1 MKLTLTAVIEIY
13 TYFCNMKNWL
23 NNLFTK
29 SKTEENTD
37 YMKKFLIV
45 GLGNIG
51 AEYVNTRHNIG
62 FKVLDYL
69 AKKENLDFQTVKLG
83 SLAEYKFKGRS
94 FFLLKPNTY
103 MNLSGKAVQY
113 WMEKEKIPLENLFV
127 ITDDLNLPFGTIRI
141 KPKGSDGGHNGLKN
155 INLVLN
161 SNQYTRFRFGISDE
175 FKKGKQVD
183 YVLGEWNDTE
193 NNALPERLEIA
204 SEAIKSFGTAGLENT
219 MTTFN
224 GK

>member
-1 MKLTLTAVIEIY
+1 MTAVIEIY